1 MLGMLA
7 GLVAGKGGRL
17 IGGALGGRTG
27 AMIGGMAGALI
38 GGRKLGGLMKGAKN
52 KLSGDGDGEGEAL
65 TNEDAQMLI
74 QLMVNAAKADGE
86 IDEAETKNI
95 LEGLEDVSDAEKD
108 FLKAEMAKPMAS
120 AADVAKGIDKS
131 IAPDAY
137 VISLM
142 AIKLD
147 TDAEASYM
155 KSLADEL
162 GISEDDRNAVHDQL
176 EIARL

>member
-52 KLSGDGDGEGEAL
+52 KLSGDGEGEAL
-65 TNEDAQMLI
+65 TDEDAQMLI

-108 FLKAEMAKPMAS
+108 FLEAEMAKPMAS
-120 AADVAKGIDKS
+120 AVDVAKGIDKS